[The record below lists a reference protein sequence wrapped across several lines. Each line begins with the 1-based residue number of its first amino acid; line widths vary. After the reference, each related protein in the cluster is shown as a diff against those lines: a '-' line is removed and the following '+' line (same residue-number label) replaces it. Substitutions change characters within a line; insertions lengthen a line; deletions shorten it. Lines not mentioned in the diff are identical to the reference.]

1 MTIANFVNCQSPT
14 VQQYPICPVKLS
26 SLLTSSAAAAV
37 ALLLLLPFFE
47 VSLYPAQVL
56 WVHLGAVVR
65 GHGGDLRRRN
75 EIKAWGHLGL
85 GGNLGSFLG
94 IFLGRSLRD

>member
-1 MTIANFVNCQSPT
+1 MTIANFVTCQSPT

-65 GHGGDLRRRN
+65 GDLRRN